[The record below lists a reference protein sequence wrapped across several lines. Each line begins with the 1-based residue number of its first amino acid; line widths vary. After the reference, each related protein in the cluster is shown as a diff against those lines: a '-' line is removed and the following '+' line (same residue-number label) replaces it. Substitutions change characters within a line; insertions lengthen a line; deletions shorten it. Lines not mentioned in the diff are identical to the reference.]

1 MGDKLVIEGDL
12 LANTQKNL
20 QSILTEFEGAEQF
33 SEYVASL
40 TGHSRL
46 EGEVREFASSWN
58 IKRAEVIESVTA
70 LKESIGA
77 INEAFDNLDSD
88 LATALADTAGSIPA
102 VPGIPEAS

>member
-1 MGDKLVIEGDL
+1 MGDKLVIEGEL
-12 LANTQKNL
+12 LAQTQTNL
-20 QSILTEFEGAEQF
+20 QSILTEFEGAEKF

-46 EGEVREFASSWN
+46 ESEVREFASSWN

-77 INEAFDNLDSD
+77 INDAFDNLDAD
-88 LATALADTAGSIPA
+88 LAAALADTAGNIPA